1 MNSSTKRILTFF
13 FLNVWNLRK
22 KCLSLNF
29 FEMNITLLCPQW
41 SLLLMSF
48 LLIISITHQHFFRDQ
63 HFQISKFS
71 QINFL
76 SQHQH
81 ESGNAYPTKNDSCQ
95 TNILNFLL
103 KSKTKLR
110 QPCFHD
116 NYCFPTVNHFLLLN
130 STLLNQSWYCLS
142 FWWNIW
148 HEATSF
154 DETYDV
160 KKAKKK

>member
-1 MNSSTKRILTFF
+1 MYEVPEKPTISFSF
-13 FLNVWNLRK
+13 
-22 KCLSLNF
+22 SL
-29 FEMNITLLCPQW
+29 EAQW

-95 TNILNFLL
+95 TNIFY
-103 KSKTKLR
+103 S
-110 QPCFHD
+110 
-116 NYCFPTVNHFLLLN
+116 
-130 STLLNQSWYCLS
+130 
-142 FWWNIW
+142 
-148 HEATSF
+148 
-154 DETYDV
+154 
-160 KKAKKK
+160 KAKQN